1 MKRRILVCGAALIL
15 VGSVFGASFD
25 NLAQA
30 LKSPEKV
37 TQLTIRDDTNLKHLP
52 PKFSS
57 LINLKELDMHCLELL
72 EDLPAD
78 LGRLTKLEKI
88 VIDNGNGC
96 GMNVT
101 IPASIGE
108 LKSLKV
114 LRLFGA
120 LDPSGQS
127 EALSKV
133 KSLPTTIA
141 NLQNLEELDLGRNAF
156 ESLPAEIGQLK
167 NLKKLVL
174 DYNEIHEIPASI
186 GELSNLKELSVAS
199 NAGIKLPE
207 SLSKISGLKI
217 LMGNNYLKL
226 KDQEEL
232 RRRFPNATFDFTN
245 EYDDDAANEE
255 QPGN

>member
-1 MKRRILVCGAALIL
+1 MKRKIFVCGAVLIL
-15 VGSVFGASFD
+15 VGNALGASFD
-25 NLAQA
+25 NLTQA

-37 TQLTIRDDTNLKHLP
+37 TQLTIRDDPNLKHLP

-57 LINLKELDMHCLELL
+57 LINLKELNISCLELL
-72 EDLPAD
+72 EELPAD
-78 LGRLTKLEKI
+78 IGRLTKLEKI

-96 GMNVT
+96 GMNIT

-108 LKSLKV
+108 LRSLKV
-114 LRLFGA
+114 LKLFGA
-120 LDPSGQS
+120 FDPGGQP

-141 NLQNLEELDLGRNAF
+141 NLHNLEELDLGRNRL
-156 ESLPAEIGQLK
+156 ESVPAEIGGLK

-174 DYNEIHEIPASI
+174 DYNEIHETPASI
-186 GELSNLKELSVAS
+186 GELSNLKELSVCS
-199 NAGIKLPE
+199 NGGIKLPE

-217 LMGNNYLKL
+217 AMGNNHLKL

-232 RRRFPNATFDFTN
+232 RRRFPKAAFDFTN

-255 QPGN
+255 PGN